1 MERPGDAANSGR
13 SASSDQAWFGEYLAR
28 ATDYWQRTA
37 RGTGVLASKFGDRSI
52 QENDWT
58 IDTVTADVIEAWEEL
73 TPLLGEGI
81 ELWLEI
87 VQRGLKAGRPDG

>member
-1 MERPGDAANSGR
+1 MEQPADAAAQQ
-13 SASSDQAWFGEYLAR
+13 SALSDQAWLGDYFAR

-37 RGTGVLASKFGDRSI
+37 RGTGVLAAKFGDRSL

-73 TPLLGEGI
+73 TPLLGEGL
-81 ELWLEI
+81 ELWLEA
-87 VQRGLKAGRPDG
+87 VQRGLRAGRVNG